1 MLALYRRLIALRRH
15 EPALAIGSY
24 SSALAKYAISLGTGA
39 YSTGAYSMSLGNELA
54 QAKRDAANA
63 ARKAQAAT
71 VALRARFK
79 ARIDNLEAALDRARN
94 QPSASQTPAPDA
106 NAAVRDLEKT
116 NSTLLAQAEHLR
128 SRYEQM
134 AHLARQLREERDSLR
149 NEMWQARQAQD
160 EPAPTTDSPA
170 KDPAASLQRL
180 DNLGEW
186 CEQHLSNR
194 VFLTK
199 RALRA
204 AAKSVHGDPQLIARC
219 LLALD
224 RWFVPMHFD
233 GDAAAREAWLAF
245 IARERLRDGPVGT
258 APDNHRTW
266 DSYRVTFQGRRLAL
280 NRHLQGSSSRDIT
293 RTFRV
298 YYALDKESNGGT
310 VVIGSLPEHLPNT
323 LT

>member
-1 MLALYRRLIALRRH
+1 MARIKDSSIEAVKSAMEILPVVEDYVQLRKAGGTYKGLCPFHQERTPSFTVT
-15 EPALAIGSY
+15 PARGTF
-24 SSALAKYAISLGTGA
+24 KCFGCGEGGDAISF
-39 YSTGAYSMSLGNELA
+39 
-54 QAKRDAANA
+54 
-63 ARKAQAAT
+63 
-71 VALRARFK
+71 V
-79 ARIDNLEAALDRARN
+79 
-94 QPSASQTPAPDA
+94 
-106 NAAVRDLEKT
+106 
-116 NSTLLAQAEHLR
+116 
-128 SRYEQM
+128 
-134 AHLARQLREERDSLR
+134 
-149 NEMWQARQAQD
+149 
-160 EPAPTTDSPA
+160 
-170 KDPAASLQRL
+170 QRL